1 MITAISLFL
10 ASTLAH
16 SHGHFYEKTGAA
28 DATDLASA
36 SFFVRLPEGAADD
49 CDSTLNDIADPKS
62 TRYGKW
68 LSFEEVG
75 SRFGGDVAHLKP
87 VLMALHEA
95 GFGED
100 EVFVTPNRE
109 IVSVSGHVAKFEQ
122 LLAEEGVRF
131 HSFALK
137 EDPTVV
143 KVMPETAFTSRHL
156 SSTGLGAHIDG
167 VSGLALPEP
176 ASLRAPFISAVDAET
191 GAKRQQ
197 PSPKSTPSLLQQ
209 YYGVSPSTVASQDAT
224 QAIFASLSQSFDP
237 TDLSTFQ
244 SQFSTPNNPIQVTVG
259 TNDPS
264 ACASNPDTC
273 TEASLDVQ
281 QITSNGANTTFWS
294 VQASDDLF
302 VDWITAVAALPN
314 PPLVHSVSYG
324 SSAKEDPKNDMTRFN
339 TEVCKITARGI
350 TVLVSSGDDGAA
362 GSDARQD
369 PSTACASTDPSY
381 PATSPYV
388 TAVGATQGPESGS
401 TEVVCQ
407 SDNGAVITSGGG
419 FSNVFSTPQW
429 QSSAVSAYLSALS
442 GMSGAIPSS
451 YYNPQGRMYPD
462 VAMEGTS
469 FPVVVGGQ
477 TYNVAGTSASSP
489 YFASLVT
496 LVNGQRLAAGKTPVG
511 FLNPFIYQNAG
522 DSSIFND
529 VTSGVNRC
537 SAGPSPNYN
546 CCPYGFNATQ
556 GADAASG
563 VGSVHFAGFAAAL
576 MNI

>member
-1 MITAISLFL
+1 LFL
-10 ASTLAH
+10 TAALAH
-16 SHGHFYEKTGAA
+16 ENAHFYEHTGAA

-36 SFFVRLPEGAADD
+36 TFFVRLPEGAQDE
-49 CDSTLNDIADPKS
+49 CDSILNDIADPQS
-62 TRYGKW
+62 ERYGKW

-75 SRFGGDVAHLKP
+75 QRFGGDINHLKP
-87 VLMALHEA
+87 VLMALHAA
-95 GFGED
+95 GFAED

-122 LLAEEGVRF
+122 LLSEEEVRF

-143 KVMPETAFTSRHL
+143 KVMPESAFTSRHL

-167 VSGLALPEP
+167 VSGFVLPTP
-176 ASLRAPFISAVDAET
+176 ASSTAPFITAVDAET
-191 GAKRQQ
+191 GEKRQQ
-197 PSPKSTPSLLQQ
+197 QPTPKSTPSLLAQ
-209 YYGVSPSTVASQDAT
+209 YYGVNPTTVATQDAT

-237 TDLSTFQ
+237 TDLASFQ
-244 SQFSTPNNPIQVTVG
+244 SQFSTPTNPIQVTVG

-264 ACASNPDTC
+264 ACATNANTC

-294 VQASDDLF
+294 VPASNDLF
-302 VDWITAVAALPN
+302 VDWITAVASLPT

-324 SSAKEDPKNDMTRFN
+324 SSAKEDPKLDMERFN
-339 TEVCKITARGI
+339 TEVCKIGARGI
-350 TVLVSSGDDGAA
+350 TVLISSGDDGAA
-362 GSDARQD
+362 GSGARQT
-369 PSTACASTDPSY
+369 PETACQGTDPSY

-401 TEVVCQ
+401 AEVVCQ
-407 SDNGAVITSGGG
+407 SNTGGVVTSGGG
-419 FSNVFSTPQW
+419 FSNIFSTPQW
-429 QSSAVSAYLSALS
+429 QTSAVSAYLSALS
-442 GMSGAIPSS
+442 SVSGAIPSS

-469 FPVVVGGQ
+469 FPVVVGGSV
-477 TYNVAGTSASSP
+477 YNVAGTSASSP

-529 VTSGVNRC
+529 ITSGVNNC
-537 SAGPSPNYN
+537 AAGYPPNIN
-546 CCPYGFNATQ
+546 CCTYGFNATV
-556 GADAASG
+556 GADAATG
-563 VGSVHFAGFAAAL
+563 VGSIHFDGFASAL